1 MRRAVLWLDHRTGIR
16 MVAHAWSL
24 GLAEE
29 EGEAA
34 VTASGSGCVC
44 CLAGCAY
51 LGGRKPASVEP
62 ARIVMLLD
70 KVCGKESVPCSQRP
84 PDGLS
89 DKRQEHLRLGVEQF
103 T

>member
-24 GLAEE
+24 GLAAE

-34 VTASGSGCVC
+34 VTASGSGCV
-44 CLAGCAY
+44 Y

-62 ARIVMLLD
+62 ARIAMLLD

>member
-1 MRRAVLWLDHRTGIR
+1 
-16 MVAHAWSL
+16 MVAHARSL
-24 GLAEE
+24 SLAAE

-51 LGGRKPASVEP
+51 LGG
-62 ARIVMLLD
+62 
-70 KVCGKESVPCSQRP
+70 CGKESVPCSQRP
-84 PDGLS
+84 TDGPS

-103 T
+103 R